1 MNRPIKFRAWDKSEK
16 QMIYSPQNE
25 ADDWFVGL
33 LNGEQP
39 EDTLMQFTG
48 LLDKN
53 GKEIYEGDIIN
64 LGGDGSIYDETG
76 NWWAAAGSAGYDKPE
91 QEVVWSNDVCGF
103 YPFAKYDSDCG
114 VQMRAEK
121 TEVIGN
127 VWENPEL
134 LK

>member
-1 MNRPIKFRAWDKSEK
+1 
-16 QMIYSPQNE
+16 MIYSPQNE

-53 GKEIYEGDIIN
+53 GKEIYFDDFVHIIGKSSTVGDVDTIVRIEDWYNVVGEFGLEDAIEGG
-64 LGGDGSIYDETG
+64 LTL
-76 NWWAAAGSAGYDKPE
+76 
-91 QEVVWSNDVCGF
+91 
-103 YPFAKYDSDCG
+103 
-114 VQMRAEK
+114 
-121 TEVIGN
+121 EVIGN